1 MMLEALLGGF
11 GFEIAAG
18 TPDKDACAL
27 IYHSDKT
34 VPGSAFFAI
43 NGTERDG
50 RSYMESAAQKGA
62 CLIVTERGG
71 PETDGLLKRLSA
83 QYGLTAVYTESTRKA
98 LAAASAEFYG
108 RPADELM
115 LIGVTGTK
123 GKTTTTFMVKEIL
136 EAAGIKTGIIGTV
149 VSGYD
154 GCYEEASNTTPQST
168 DIHSALR
175 KMADA
180 GCRAAVIEVSS
191 QGLMQE
197 RTFGLNFDSAI
208 FTNIYPDHIGGRE
221 HKNFE
226 DYIYWKSRLFKQTK
240 TAIINRDDP
249 HWGYIA
255 GEREAD
261 RIVTFSTAGDTSADY
276 IASDIRLM
284 WQRDILGVSFNT
296 RGLEFVLGMPG
307 KFNAANALGAA
318 ACAETLGVDMS
329 IAAKA
334 LADVRV
340 RGRTEQVDLNEDFT
354 VLVDYAH
361 NGPALESLLSTLREY
376 EPARL
381 IPVFGCGGER
391 DRNRRFEMGRCA
403 AELADFTVVTSDN
416 PRREKPMDIIRDIIS
431 AMAEE
436 EGSYTVI
443 PDRREAIRWTVSQ
456 AQTGDIIIIAG
467 KGHETYQITGE
478 EKRHFDDREEVLSA
492 MGKI

>member
-1 MMLEALLGGF
+1 MMLEDLLGGF
-11 GFEIAAG
+11 GFELAAG

-34 VPGSAFFAI
+34 VPRSAFFAI
-43 NGTERDG
+43 NGMERDG
-50 RSYMESAAQKGA
+50 RSYLESAAERGA
-62 CLIVTERGG
+62 CLLVTERGG
-71 PETDGLLKRLSA
+71 PETDALLKRLSA
-83 QYGLTAVYTESTRKA
+83 QYGLTAVYTENTRKA

-108 RPADELM
+108 RPADHLM

-123 GKTTTTFMVKEIL
+123 GKTTTTFMVREIL
-136 EAAGIKTGIIGTV
+136 EAAGIRTGIIGTV

-154 GCYEEASNTTPQST
+154 GCYEEASNTTPQSA

-180 GCRAAVIEVSS
+180 GCSAAVIEVSS

-221 HKNFE
+221 HKSFE

-249 HWGYIA
+249 RWEYIA
-255 GEREAD
+255 GESEAEKL
-261 RIVTFSTAGDTSADY
+261 VTFSATGDPMADY
-276 IASDIRLM
+276 AASDISLH
-284 WQRDILGVSFNT
+284 WQRDIMGVSFN
-296 RGLEFVLGMPG
+296 LSNHEIFLGMPG
-307 KFNAANALGAA
+307 KFNAANAVAAA
-318 ACAETLGVDMS
+318 ACAETLGIGMDTS
-329 IAAKA
+329 ARA
-334 LADVRV
+334 LAGVRV
-340 RGRTEQVDLNEDFT
+340 RGRTEQVDLKEDFT

-361 NGPALESLLSTLREY
+361 NGPALRSLLSTLREY

-403 AELADFTVVTSDN
+403 AELADFSVITSDN

-478 EKRHFDDREEVLSA
+478 EKHHFDDREEVLSA